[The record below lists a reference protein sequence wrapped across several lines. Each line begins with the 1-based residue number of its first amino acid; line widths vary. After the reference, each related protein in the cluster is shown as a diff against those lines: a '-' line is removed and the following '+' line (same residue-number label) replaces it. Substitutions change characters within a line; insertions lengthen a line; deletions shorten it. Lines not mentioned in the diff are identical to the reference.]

1 MALHR
6 QSGTTGEGVCIPQ
19 LSSKADSLA
28 KHVSLAGTLLG
39 GVIPVLPVLQGL
51 LVSGSYRR
59 R

>member
-6 QSGTTGEGVCIPQ
+6 QSGTAGEGVRIPQ

-39 GVIPVLPVLQGL
+39 GAIPVLPVLQGL

>member
-6 QSGTTGEGVCIPQ
+6 QSGTTGKGVCIPQ

-28 KHVSLAGTLLG
+28 KHVSLAGALLG